1 MNLSR
6 LNDGRDKIR
15 DRSVIRGY
23 FTNDPTIYLLA
34 TGTGSAPA
42 IASASLNEPIEYSA
56 SAARPFVRRGE
67 KNVPRKPAEER
78 RTGKRGE
85 ERKKEK
91 KEEKEGKEEKR
102 NALRGV
108 GWVEGREGRVG

>member
-1 MNLSR
+1 M
-6 LNDGRDKIR
+6 NDGRDKIR

-67 KNVPRKPAEER
+67 KNVPRKPAER